1 MPVMTSR
8 VERSRRHSPLDSR
21 WAKRRSRSTPD
32 QLTLGAAGLADVP
45 DGLDWDAFSG
55 RYFSGTRRHDLEAAR
70 TYEAYTHGRWFEH
83 RGRGE
88 RLRGLPLCT
97 RGATR

>member
-8 VERSRRHSPLDSR
+8 VERSRRDSPLVSR
-21 WAKRRSRSTPD
+21 WAKRSRSTPD

-70 TYEAYTHGRWFEH
+70 TYDAYTHGRWFEH
-83 RGRGE
+83 RGGGE
-88 RLRGLPLCT
+88 RLRGLPLGT